1 MPKLRVQ
8 VPSRCHLMSLMC
20 SSYAICAAVSLAS
33 QLKEAFYSMLR
44 SVLFGGA
51 PPIKSTCWVECHWR
65 HFAGRLNEL
74 DSMSNVTKEVYSCFM
89 LIWSDLI
96 EPRNLLRHRPD
107 AGIRI
112 SDSEPKKASK
122 ILRRFGHFCLNCFLE
137 LVAWHRLC
145 TIQVNLLVI

>member
-33 QLKEAFYSMLR
+33 QLERAFFSMLR

-51 PPIKSTCWVECHWR
+51 PPIKSTGWVECHGK
-65 HFAGRLNEL
+65 HFEERLNEL
-74 DSMSNVTKEVYSCFM
+74 DLMSNVTKEVYSCFM
-89 LIWSDLI
+89 VIWSDLI
-96 EPRNLLRHRPD
+96 EPRNLIRHWPD
-107 AGIRI
+107 AGIWI
-112 SDSEPKKASK
+112 SDGATKKASK
-122 ILRRFGHFCLNCFLE
+122 VLRRFGHFCLNCFLE

-145 TIQVNLLVI
+145 TVQVNLLVI